1 MIFLYILI
9 ILMNSKSKYV
19 QSVQNHV
26 RLMHVLSRLLS
37 LPGSHINSPL
47 NCLIFR
53 LQIPEVIVNDFL
65 NRKVGILDSFTKDT
79 SFLSLGY
86 TFYSKVTRPKFM

>member
-26 RLMHVLSRLLS
+26 RLMHVLSRLLA
-37 LPGSHINSPL
+37 LPVCYPIPA
-47 NCLIFR
+47 LI
-53 LQIPEVIVNDFL
+53 
-65 NRKVGILDSFTKDT
+65 
-79 SFLSLGY
+79 
-86 TFYSKVTRPKFM
+86 